1 METGFIIKKLIGMAA
16 MPIPLTL
23 LCILLGF
30 IWLKRSPVKARF
42 VLLAGFLIL
51 GLSSWNPVADDLIR
65 PHEHYYPI
73 FDTTQKVD
81 AVVVLGS
88 ASKSAP
94 PDSPAIMSLGP
105 SAVYR
110 LMEGLRILNEN
121 PDAILIVTGYAG
133 FSSTEPHAELLK
145 NAAIEQGV
153 DPLRIYA
160 FPTAQ
165 DTEAEAQLTK
175 SLLQN
180 KRFALVTEASHLK
193 RAMTFFEQ
201 AELSPYPAPAKYTGA
216 WQSDPKLDA
225 TGLYKTERALYE
237 FMGRAWQWLKSL
249 I

>member
-1 METGFIIKKLIGMAA
+1 MAA

-30 IWLKRSPVKARF
+30 IWLKRSPVQARF
-42 VLLAGFLIL
+42 VLLAGFLVL
-51 GLSSWNPVADDLIR
+51 GLSSWNPIADDLIR

-73 FDTTQKVD
+73 FNTAQKVD
-81 AVVVLGS
+81 AIVVLGS
-88 ASKSAP
+88 ASKSAQ

-110 LMEGLRILNEN
+110 LLEGLRILREN

-133 FSSTEPHAELLK
+133 FSATIPHAELLK
-145 NAAIEQGV
+145 AAAIEQGV

-165 DTEAEAQLTK
+165 DTEAEARLTK
-175 SLLQN
+175 PLLQN
-180 KRFALVTEASHLK
+180 KVFALVTEASHLK
-193 RAMTFFEQ
+193 RATIFFEQ
-201 AELSPYPAPAKYTGA
+201 EGMSPLPAPATFTGA
-216 WQSDPKLDA
+216 HESDMRLDA